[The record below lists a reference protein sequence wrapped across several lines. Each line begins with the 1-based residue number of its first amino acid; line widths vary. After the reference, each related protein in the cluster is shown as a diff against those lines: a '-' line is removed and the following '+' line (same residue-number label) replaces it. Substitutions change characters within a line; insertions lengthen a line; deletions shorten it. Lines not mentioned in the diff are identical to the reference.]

1 MFYDK
6 KIKYLNYMM
15 HGERVKGCGFV
26 KVENRD
32 NILNLEMSVTGLPL
46 SLRAYTDVCLCTEES
61 TYPLGQICLENGGG
75 NFRLHNRKVAEIS
88 PVGVSYSDWRGITV
102 LPDESCEI
110 CAYWNEET
118 KCKLERVE
126 VSKEL
131 TGEIKVEPQTM
142 EMQMAD
148 KEDAICVQETVQPEP
163 VMQEMTSTVGESVE
177 QKSSKAKEHACTA
190 EVIQESQL
198 HMAEDKWEQI
208 SGIYP
213 HIRPFHDK
221 REYLSI
227 RPADFV
233 LLSEKS
239 YQSVNNSFLLHGYH
253 NYQHLILAR
262 SQKKGNIS
270 YYVGAP
276 GNFFER
282 EKQVAIMFGFTGF
295 ECARDPAREGDFGY
309 YLMEVQL

>member
-6 KIKYLNYMM
+6 KIKYLNFVVN
-15 HGERVKGCGFV
+15 GERIRGCGFV

-32 NILNLEMSVTGLPL
+32 GNINLEMAVSGLPPV
-46 SLRAYTDVCLCTEES
+46 LRAYTDVCLCTSET

-75 NFRLHNRKVAEIS
+75 SFRLCNCNVEEIN
-88 PVGVSYSDWRGITV
+88 PTGVTYNDWRGIAI
-102 LPDESCEI
+102 LPDDDCEI
-110 CAYWNEET
+110 SAYWGEVQ
-118 KCKLERVE
+118 KCELERVE

-131 TGEIKVEPQTM
+131 ADGIGWEPQ
-142 EMQMAD
+142 MAECSVMD
-148 KEDAICVQETVQPEP
+148 NKQEEPVVQEEAVK
-163 VMQEMTSTVGESVE
+163 ESAVE
-177 QKSSKAKEHACTA
+177 SKNVLMETA
-190 EVIQESQL
+190 EQERQESRAIQKNREQQSR
-198 HMAEDKWEQI
+198 MAENKWEQI

-213 HIRPFHDK
+213 HIRPFRDK

-233 LLSEKS
+233 LLSEES
-239 YQSVNNSFLLHGYH
+239 YKGVNNSFLLHGYH

-262 SQKKGNIS
+262 SLKKGKMS
-270 YYVGAP
+270 YYVGVP

-282 EKQVAIMFGFTGF
+282 EKQVAVMFGFTGF

-309 YLMEVQL
+309 YLIEVQL